1 MGLQETD
8 RVLAD
13 AADRIRIFHHVNPTN
28 EKEQRARFLQSPSPR
43 TEPEFV
49 YPPLEFSPRELLDSL
64 RNAPVSA
71 IEDPRLRRLYADRRD
86 ELCRTVEMLQ
96 ARGTREFFKYSLE
109 LAGRPPRDIVQDAE
123 DILSLPREEAR
134 RDLSAEEVKQML
146 ERHVELYR
154 KRYPDFECGID
165 MVPHMSSTM
174 YVDQNRIHIK
184 EGARYSKVAAECD
197 MHHEIEA
204 HVLTW
209 LNGQRQPL
217 GLLRVG
223 MRGTMAFQESLGVF
237 TELASGVMA
246 PERVASLCSRVVAV
260 DSLVRGLEFFDLFER
275 LVEEFGFDAE
285 FAYSVCQRVYRG
297 GGFTKDWVYLAEVGG
312 ILRYW
317 AAGGDLSRLLLGKA
331 VLREAETIGELLD
344 EGILVPPRYLP
355 LYLDAIRPPELPPS
369 RISLPWLFSLELSQ
383 N

>member
-1 MGLQETD
+1 MSIKETD
-8 RVLAD
+8 RVLTEAVEK
-13 AADRIRIFHHVNPTN
+13 IRIFHHVNPTN
-28 EKEQRARFLQSPSPR
+28 EKEQKARFLQSPSPR

-49 YPPLEFSPRELLDSL
+49 YPPLGFSPAELLDSL
-64 RNAPVSA
+64 LDAPVSA

-86 ELCRTVEMLQ
+86 ELVRTVEMLQ
-96 ARGTREFFKYSLE
+96 ERGTREFFKYSLD
-109 LAGRPPRDIVQDAE
+109 LAGRPPRDMVQDAE
-123 DILSLPREEAR
+123 DILSLPREEAQ

-146 ERHVELYR
+146 ERHVELFR
-154 KRYPDFECGID
+154 NRHPGFECKID

-184 EGARYSKVAAECD
+184 EGASYSKVAAECD

-209 LNGQRQPL
+209 LNGQQQPL

-237 TELASGVMA
+237 TEIASGVMA
-246 PERVASLCSRVVAV
+246 QERVASLCSRVVAV
-260 DSLVRGLEFFDLFER
+260 DSLVRGMEFFDLFER
-275 LVEEFGFDAE
+275 LVEEFGFDAD

-317 AAGGDLSRLLLGKA
+317 ATGGDLARLLLGK
-331 VLREAETIGELLD
+331 VSLEEVETIGELLD
-344 EGILVPPRYLP
+344 EGILKPPRFLP
-355 LYLDAIRPPELPPS
+355 LYLEKIRPPELPPS
-369 RISLPWLFSLELSQ
+369 RISLSYLFSLDLSQ
-383 N
+383 D